1 MTEIG
6 IDSWVNAFFRMK
18 EASKLE
24 ALAELRERVN
34 KSDNVA
40 FKKEVSGFING
51 VRLVKSHEKIT
62 AAIEHHLKHTKDE
75 RELYGYIDRRI
86 AVKHELIPSDWGPQQ
101 WHRTMSSLLRKSSLP
116 GLRVSS
122 SPLPRSKQKGR
133 KPTLY
138 ITDDCDVESLFD
150 ARNRAY
156 DPTNEDD
163 ALNMVIATKKAID
176 FGESRIVLY
185 EELKKV
191 DHPLF
196 PDLTSFNM
204 RSPLTTWLHQ
214 YLLPGVGG
222 QEVWNVTGLTME
234 RK

>member
-6 IDSWVNAFFRMK
+6 IDSWVNAFFGMK
-18 EASKLE
+18 ESSKLE

-34 KSDNVA
+34 KSDNVS
-40 FKKEVSGFING
+40 FKREVSGFING
-51 VRLVKSHEKIT
+51 IRLVKSHEKVT
-62 AAIEHHLKHTKDE
+62 AAIENHLKHTKDE

-86 AVKHELIPSDWGPQQ
+86 AVKHGLIPSDWGPQQ
-101 WHRTMSSLLRKSSLP
+101 WHRTMDSLLRKSSLS
-116 GLRVSS
+116 GLRISP

-138 ITDDCDVESLFD
+138 ITDDCDIESLFD

-176 FGESRIVLY
+176 FGESEIVLY
-185 EELKKV
+185 EALKKV
-191 DHPLF
+191 DHSLF
-196 PDLTSFNM
+196 PDMTTYNM
-204 RSPLTTWLHQ
+204 RSPLTIWLHR
-214 YLLPGVGG
+214 YLLPSVGG
-222 QEVWNVTGLTME
+222 QDVWEVTGQTMS